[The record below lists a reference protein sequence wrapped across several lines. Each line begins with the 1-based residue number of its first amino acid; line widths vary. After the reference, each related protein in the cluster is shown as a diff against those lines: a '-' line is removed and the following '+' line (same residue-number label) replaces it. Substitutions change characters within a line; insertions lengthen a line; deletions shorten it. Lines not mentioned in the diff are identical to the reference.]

1 MAAGGG
7 ARGAGVAVI
16 REAITGP
23 LQRSDVT
30 LWVVVTLL
38 AALGLVSVY
47 SATLGEPPHPLLTGP
62 ALRHGVILMMGIGL
76 MVAAARFD
84 YRLLRRGSATL
95 YLLAVALLLI
105 AAVAGQTEYGA
116 RRWLAIGDVSFQP
129 SELAKLALVLAL
141 ASYASTRT
149 PRLPEALFGFAL
161 LAGLLLPVLTQP
173 DTGTALVLTV
183 GWLAVVIVW
192 GAPLRTLG
200 GMFAGLAGLMPLVY
214 ALAVP
219 DYQRE
224 RIAVFL
230 NPERDPLGTGYTLR
244 QAETALA
251 EGGATGAGL
260 FGGSESHLYGILARS
275 SDFVFALVGEE
286 LGLLGTLSIIVLFAL
301 AGWRGLEA
309 ARYAPDPFGRLL
321 ASGLTALLIGQAII
335 NMAVNVRLFPATG
348 LPLPFISQGG
358 TALLVT
364 FIAVG
369 LLQSIYSHRAL
380 PRLPLSQQPDP
391 GALRTERL

>member
-1 MAAGGG
+1 M
-7 ARGAGVAVI
+7 I
-16 REAITGP
+16 REALTGQ

-30 LWVVVTLL
+30 LWAAAAVL
-38 AALGLVSVY
+38 ASLGLVSVY
-47 SATLGEPPHPLLTGP
+47 SATLAEPPHPLLTP
-62 ALRHGVILMMGIGL
+62 SALRHALIALAGVAA
-76 MVAAARFD
+76 MVFAARFD
-84 YRLLRRGSATL
+84 YRLLRQGSAAL
-95 YLLAVALLLI
+95 YLLAVALLLF
-105 AAVAGQTEYGA
+105 AAVAGEVEYGA
-116 RRWLAIGDVSFQP
+116 RRWLTVGGATFQP

-141 ASYASTRT
+141 ASYASART
-149 PRLPEALFGFAL
+149 PRLPAVLFSL
-161 LAGLLLPVLTQP
+161 GLLGALAAPVLAQP
-173 DTGTALVLTV
+173 DTGTALVLAF
-183 GWLAVVIVW
+183 GWLAVVLVW

-200 GMFAGLAGLMPLVY
+200 GLFATLAGVMPLLY

-251 EGGATGAGL
+251 EGGATGSGL

-275 SDFVFALVGEE
+275 SDFVFALIGEE
-286 LGLLGTLSIIVLFAL
+286 LGLIGTLSVVVLFAL
-301 AGWRGLEA
+301 LGWRGFEA
-309 ARYAPDPFGRLL
+309 ARHAPDTFGRLL
-321 ASGLTALLIGQAII
+321 AAGLTALLLGQAIL

-358 TALLVT
+358 TALLAT

-369 LLQSIYSHRAL
+369 LLQSIYAHRAQ
-380 PRLPLSQQPDP
+380 PRLPLGEPANPDAARP
-391 GALRTERL
+391 NEP